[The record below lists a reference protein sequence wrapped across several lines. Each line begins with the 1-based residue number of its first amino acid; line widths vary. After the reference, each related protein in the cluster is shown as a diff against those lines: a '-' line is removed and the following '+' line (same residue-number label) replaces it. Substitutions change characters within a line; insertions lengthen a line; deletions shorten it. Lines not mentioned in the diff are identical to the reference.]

1 MRNKKHRA
9 LKAANAKKEL
19 FLTYLVLLMPYAHKR
34 VVIICI
40 ILGRFQENKSKNQ
53 QILSKNRTKMDSPSP
68 LKYRGQTQKMRGIK
82 M

>member
-1 MRNKKHRA
+1 MQ
-9 LKAANAKKEL
+9 
-19 FLTYLVLLMPYAHKR
+19 YAHKR
-34 VVIICI
+34 DVIISK

-82 M
+82 MWNLLTLLNTENLIVVSNKSFKQN